1 MKKLFVAIFAVLLG
15 LSGAFA
21 AEALSKKGMAG
32 PLEVEYSSEKPL
44 SQGMNMINIKVKEN
58 GKEIQNAKVSV
69 TASMPAMPGMP
80 AMEQSSEAMFVN
92 GAYMA
97 HVVFSMNGTWQLNIV
112 IETADGKKQ
121 RLKSSVNL

>member
-1 MKKLFVAIFAVLLG
+1 MKKILG
-15 LSGAFA
+15 LFLAVALSLSAVFA
-21 AEALSKKGMAG
+21 ADALSKKGMVG

-58 GKEIQNAKVSV
+58 GKEIKDAKVSI
-69 TASMPAMPGMP
+69 TAAMPAMPGMP
-80 AMEQSSEAMFVN
+80 AMEQTSEAMFVN

-97 HVVFSMNGTWQLNIV
+97 HVVFSMSGTWQISIV
-112 IETADGKKQ
+112 VETADGKKQ

>member
-1 MKKLFVAIFAVLLG
+1 MKKLLVAIFAVLLG

-44 SQGMNMINIKVKEN
+44 TQGMNMINIKVKEN
-58 GKEIQNAKVSV
+58 GKEIKDAKVSV

-80 AMEQSSEAMFVN
+80 AMEQSSEAMFMN

-97 HVVFSMNGTWQLNIV
+97 HVVFSMNGTWQINIV
-112 IETADGKKQ
+112 IETVDGKKQ

>member
-58 GKEIQNAKVSV
+58 GKEIKDAKVSV

-97 HVVFSMNGTWQLNIV
+97 HVVFSMNGTWQISIV
-112 IETADGKKQ
+112 IETNDGKKQ

>member
-58 GKEIQNAKVSV
+58 GKEIKDAKVSV
-69 TASMPAMPGMP
+69 TASMPVMPGMP
-80 AMEQSSEAMFVN
+80 AMEQSSEAMFMN

-97 HVVFSMNGTWQLNIV
+97 HVVFSMNGTWQLSIV

>member
-1 MKKLFVAIFAVLLG
+1 MKKILGVFLAVA
-15 LSGAFA
+15 LSLSATFA
-21 AEALSKKGMAG
+21 ADALSKKGMAG

-58 GKEIQNAKVSV
+58 GKEIKDAKVSV

-80 AMEQSSEAMFVN
+80 AMEQSSEAMFMN

>member
-1 MKKLFVAIFAVLLG
+1 MKKLFGAIFAVLLG

-32 PLEVEYSSEKPL
+32 SLEVEYSSEKPL
-44 SQGMNMINIKVKEN
+44 TQGMNMINIKVKEN
-58 GKEIQNAKVSV
+58 GKEIKDAKVSV

-97 HVVFSMNGTWQLNIV
+97 HVVFSMNGTWQISIV
-112 IETADGKKQ
+112 IETNDGKKQ

>member
-58 GKEIQNAKVSV
+58 GKEIKDAKVSV

-97 HVVFSMNGTWQLNIV
+97 HVVFSMNGTWQINIV
-112 IETADGKKQ
+112 IETNDGKKQ

>member
-1 MKKLFVAIFAVLLG
+1 MKKILGMFLVVA
-15 LSGAFA
+15 LSLSTVFA
-21 AEALSKKGMAG
+21 ADALSKKGMAG

-58 GKEIQNAKVSV
+58 GKEIKDAKVSV
-69 TASMPAMPGMP
+69 TAGMPAMPGMP
-80 AMEQSSEAMFVN
+80 AMEQTSEAMFVN

-97 HVVFSMNGTWQLNIV
+97 HVVLSMNGTWQLNIV
-112 IETADGKKQ
+112 IETSDGKKQ

>member
-1 MKKLFVAIFAVLLG
+1 MKKILGVFLAVA
-15 LSGAFA
+15 LSLSAAFA
-21 AEALSKKGMAG
+21 ADALSKKGMAG
-32 PLEVEYSSEKPL
+32 SLEVEYSSEKPL

-58 GKEIQNAKVSV
+58 GKEIKDAKVSV

-92 GAYMA
+92 GSYMA
-97 HVVFSMNGTWQLNIV
+97 HVVFSMNGTWQLSIV
-112 IETADGKKQ
+112 IETSDGKKQ

>member
-1 MKKLFVAIFAVLLG
+1 MKKLFVAVFAVLLG

-44 SQGMNMINIKVKEN
+44 TQGMNMINIKVKEN
-58 GKEIQNAKVSV
+58 GKEIKDAKVSV
-69 TASMPAMPGMP
+69 TAAMPAMPGMP
-80 AMEQSSEAMFVN
+80 AMEQTSEAMFVN

-97 HVVFSMNGTWQLNIV
+97 HVVLSMNGTWQLNIV
-112 IETADGKKQ
+112 IETSDGKKQ

>member
-1 MKKLFVAIFAVLLG
+1 MKKLFVAVFAVLLG

-44 SQGMNMINIKVKEN
+44 TQGMNMINIKVKEN
-58 GKEIQNAKVSV
+58 GKEIKDAKVSV

-80 AMEQSSEAMFVN
+80 AMEQTSEAMLSN

-112 IETADGKKQ
+112 IETSDGKKQ

>member
-1 MKKLFVAIFAVLLG
+1 MKKILGVFLAVALSLSAV
-15 LSGAFA
+15 FA
-21 AEALSKKGMAG
+21 ADALSKKGMAG
-32 PLEVEYSSEKPL
+32 PLEVEYNSEKPL

-58 GKEIQNAKVSV
+58 GKEIKDAKVSV
-69 TASMPAMPGMP
+69 TAAMPAMPGMP
-80 AMEQSSEAMFVN
+80 AMEQTSEAMFVN